1 MRYGD
6 KNESEKERCGES
18 IVMTDIE
25 GFVLEEVPYFTAVL
39 RLSIAHGSHWR
50 KGSHNSGNRLS
61 NNAVQN
67 FSSQRYMLE

>member
-1 MRYGD
+1 
-6 KNESEKERCGES
+6 
-18 IVMTDIE
+18 MTDIE